1 MESKIKELSSEIFR
15 IRNEIES
22 REKEREGL
30 VMS

>member
-1 MESKIKELSSEIFR
+1 MESKIKELSSEILR